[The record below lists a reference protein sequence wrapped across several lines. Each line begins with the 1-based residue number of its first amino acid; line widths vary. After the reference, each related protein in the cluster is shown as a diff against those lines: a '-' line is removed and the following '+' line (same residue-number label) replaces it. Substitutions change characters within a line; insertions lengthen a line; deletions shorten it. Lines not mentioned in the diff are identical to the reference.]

1 MPRRS
6 HHRRYLK
13 EHLGELLS
21 EGVFCNVS
29 KIAEKVVSA
38 SSRGGDFP
46 AFFAASRS
54 QHLGVRHS
62 RKPQH
67 LWIMIHISQRPRR
80 YTLLSRSDKKTQEL
94 RLCAE
99 RKANASRDNNHFN
112 EPRGSS
118 RDDHRCRRD
127 PRCPAS
133 LEELSPGRT
142 QGKGLHAVTL
152 VLSVAA
158 GILDEELFGGGFAAR
173 REISWVEAD
182 EEGIGFD
189 LHS

>member
-1 MPRRS
+1 MQAETITISMNPEEA
-6 HHRRYLK
+6 LAMIIDA
-13 EHLGELLS
+13 GEILDAL
-21 EGVFCNVS
+21 
-29 KIAEKVVSA
+29 
-38 SSRGGDFP
+38 
-46 AFFAASRS
+46 
-54 QHLGVRHS
+54 
-62 RKPQH
+62 
-67 LWIMIHISQRPRR
+67 
-80 YTLLSRSDKKTQEL
+80 
-94 RLCAE
+94 
-99 RKANASRDNNHFN
+99 
-112 EPRGSS
+112 
-118 RDDHRCRRD
+118 
-127 PRCPAS
+127 AS